1 MPTEE
6 SSHPWEAETGESK
19 GLAGYIPGKHRN
31 THTHTHT
38 HTHTQPRAGMYKWT
52 YIDTHI
58 HTKIKVNKTPGLSPN
73 SFDLNGESF
82 LSPEGDSYILRSL
95 TGL

>member
-1 MPTEE
+1 MGKYESVSSDPMPTEE

-38 HTHTQPRAGMYKWT
+38 HTHTAKSRHVQVDIYRH
-52 YIDTHI
+52 THT
-58 HTKIKVNKTPGLSPN
+58 HKNKSK
-73 SFDLNGESF
+73 
-82 LSPEGDSYILRSL
+82 
-95 TGL
+95 